1 MAKDKKT
8 GKSPTAIKGVMNVY
22 NDKNITFNPNDTSE
36 NSVTGFRRRGVL
48 TMLSDGR
55 MGFMAQPYKGSTTK
69 KLNRTIHGTLSE
81 SEDNYY
87 LYMRIDK
94 TECSDFRKM
103 MAKETKEL
111 LKIALL

>member
-8 GKSPTAIKGVMNVY
+8 GKSPIAIKGVMNVY
-22 NDKNITFNPNDTSE
+22 NDKNITFNPNDTNE
-36 NSVTGFRRRGVL
+36 NVVTGIRRRGVR

-69 KLNRTIHGTLSE
+69 KLKRTTHGTLSE

-94 TECSDFRKM
+94 AECSDFHKM
-103 MAKETKEL
+103 MTKETKKL
-111 LKIALL
+111 IN

>member
-8 GKSPTAIKGVMNVY
+8 GNSPTAIKGEMYVY
-22 NDKNITFNPNDTSE
+22 NDKNVTFNPNDMSE

-48 TMLSDGR
+48 TMLCDGR

-69 KLNRTIHGTLSE
+69 KLKRTTHGTLSE

-94 TECSDFRKM
+94 TECSDFRKIM
-103 MAKETKEL
+103 TKETKEL
-111 LKIALL
+111 LTINN